1 MEIGIAQIMASF
13 AYENVSDAQLYE
25 EEIALAVA
33 ADDLDY
39 DHVWAV
45 EHHFEDYSLC
55 PDNFVYL
62 AHLAA
67 RTKRIKLATG
77 AVILPWNLQ
86 PLRVAEKMALLD
98 QLSNGRAILGVG
110 RGLARREFDQM
121 GISMGESRERFDEA
135 APLILEALETGYF
148 PEHHGKFFQQPRA
161 PLRPRPL
168 SNEWQHT
175 RFTQVAMSPDSGEQA
190 AKLGAQMMAFN
201 YKPQDVMKKEYED
214 YKASFRRYHHREPR
228 PLLLTEMM
236 ICDANAARAKEHA
249 EKYVGNYGISV
260 LDHYEML
267 GEQFK
272 ASSGYNNYAEVAE
285 AMRGIGKEAVI
296 KGYIEQQIWGTPD
309 QMLRKF
315 EERFNFL
322 GPYGV
327 LCVFRYGGAPL
338 DVAMNSMKL
347 FAKEVMPVLRAWGD
361 AAERAKVASAG

>member
-1 MEIGIAQIMASF
+1 MEIGIAQVLPSF
-13 AYENVSDAQLYE
+13 AYNNLSDAQLYAD
-25 EEIALAVA
+25 EIALAVA
-33 ADDLDY
+33 ADELGY

-86 PLRVAEKMALLD
+86 PLRVAEKMAMLD
-98 QLSNGRAILGVG
+98 LLSNGRAILGLG
-110 RGLARREFDQM
+110 RGLARREFDQF
-121 GISMGESRERFDEA
+121 GIPMSESRERYDEA
-135 APLILEALETGYF
+135 APLVLEALETGWFPAHEGKYF
-148 PEHHGKFFQQPRA
+148 TQPRV

-168 SNEWQHT
+168 SNQWRET
-175 RFTQVAMSPDSGEQA
+175 RFTQVAMSPDSAETA
-190 AKLGAQMMAFN
+190 ARLGAQMMAFN
-201 YKPQDVMKKEYED
+201 YKPAAAMKQEYED
-214 YKASFRRYHHREPR
+214 YKTAFRGYHHREPR

-236 ICDANAARAKEHA
+236 ICDSNATRAREHA
-249 EKYVGNYGISV
+249 EKYIGNYGISV

-272 ASSGYNNYAEVAE
+272 ASGGYSTYADAAA

-296 KGYIEQQIWGTPD
+296 KGYIEQQVWGTPD

-315 EERFNFL
+315 EERFNFM
-322 GPYGV
+322 GQYGV

-338 DVAMNSMKL
+338 EVAMNSMKL
-347 FAKEVMPVLRAWGD
+347 FAKEVMPVLRTWRS
-361 AAERAKVASAG
+361 AAEVAPLARAG